1 MTMITEGP
9 RAGDY
14 LLSESNGAQ
23 SRESAVIAAGAD
35 LVAGTVLG
43 QLTKSVV
50 ALTAAASGN
59 TGADT
64 GLASVTVTLGAQ
76 ALPGRYVLE
85 CTAAVVVD
93 PATPAQWSITA
104 PNGLALQSAA
114 SGVAYAGSHLNL
126 TLGVGTTPWAAGD
139 LLYVDVSGTGQYI
152 QHNPDAV
159 TGAEIAVAVLYESV
173 DAAEAIADGVITARL
188 AEVDDAALTW
198 HTGITDAEKAAAV
211 ASLAARHIIVR

>member
-23 SRESAVIAAGAD
+23 SRESGVIAAGAD

-43 QLTKSVV
+43 QLTKSAPVLAKV
-50 ALTAAASGN
+50 SG
-59 TGADT
+59 TGA
-64 GLASVTVTLGAQ
+64 GTLGTATLTKL
-76 ALPGRYVLE
+76 AEVGVYTIT
-85 CTAAVVVD
+85 CTAAVNGG
-93 PATPAQWSITA
+93 TPAQFSVTSPSGYALPTLAAATA
-104 PNGLALQSAA
+104 YVSSHFTLTD
-114 SGVAYAGSHLNL
+114 AGIP
-126 TLGVGTTPWAAGD
+126 VGTTAWAPA
-139 LLYVDVSGTGQYI
+139 DVISLTVTGTGQYI
-152 QHNPDAV
+152 KHDPDAV

-198 HTGITDAEKAAAV
+198 HTGITPAEKAAAV